1 MSESLLLTHLEH
13 HIATLVINRPAK
25 QNSLSPAL
33 AALLLTNLQN
43 LARNEQVRVVVIRG
57 AGDRAFCAG
66 YDIGSLPIAETS
78 EAGADQNSVN
88 PLEDMMEAVRTFPF
102 PVIAMLNG
110 HAFGAGCELSVCC
123 DIRIGADDIRIG
135 MPPAKLGLVYPWTGL
150 RRFIAAIGLAST
162 RRLFYS
168 ARAVQGTQLEKMGL
182 VDILV
187 PRSEIEA
194 VTHQMAADIAAN
206 APLALRGTKR
216 VLNLIQQSTPMSPEA
231 IAEAE
236 SLTIA
241 SFASQDLKEGQK
253 AFLEKRRPVFEGK

>member
-1 MSESLLLTHLEH
+1 MSEDLLLTDLEH
-13 HIATLVINRPAK
+13 HIATLIINRPAK
-25 QNSLSPAL
+25 QNSLSPEL

-43 LARNEQVRVVVIRG
+43 LARNEEVRVVVIRG
-57 AGDRAFCAG
+57 AGNRAFCAG

-78 EAGADQNSVN
+78 EAVTERNRAN
-88 PLEDMMEAVRTFPF
+88 PLEELLEAVRTFPF

-123 DIRIGADDIRIG
+123 DIRIGANDIRIG

-150 RRFIAAIGLAST
+150 KRFIASIGLAST
-162 RRLFYS
+162 RQLFYS
-168 ARAVQGTQLEKMGL
+168 ARAFHGAQLEKMGL

-187 PRSEIEA
+187 PREEIEA

-206 APLALRGTKR
+206 APLALKGTKR
-216 VLNLIQQSTPMSPEA
+216 VLNLIQQSIPMSPDA
-231 IAEAE
+231 VAEAE
-236 SLTIA
+236 RLTIA

-253 AFLEKRRPVFEGK
+253 AFLEKRKPVFKGK